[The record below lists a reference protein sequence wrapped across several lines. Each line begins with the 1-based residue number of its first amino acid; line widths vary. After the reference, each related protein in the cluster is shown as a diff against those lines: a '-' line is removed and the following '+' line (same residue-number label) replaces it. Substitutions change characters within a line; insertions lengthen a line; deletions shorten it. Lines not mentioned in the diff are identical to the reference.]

1 MHTGA
6 MNSIAVLQEL
16 ARRPLDELDLV
27 WDRIGPADVN
37 AHPGGHPNSIAW
49 LLWHSGREIDAQVAH
64 LGGHEQLWTA
74 QGWADR
80 FGPDVPADKHGYGQS
95 ADTARAVV
103 VQDKEVLRG
112 YLAAVTEQ
120 SLDYLG
126 TLSETDLDEVID
138 RQWDPPVTRAVR
150 LVSVYADALQ
160 HVGQAAY
167 VVGMD
172 PVD

>member
-1 MHTGA
+1 

-27 WDRIGPADVN
+27 WDRIGTANVN

-49 LLWHSGREIDAQVAH
+49 LLWHSGREIDAQIAH
-64 LGGHEQLWTA
+64 LGGHDQLWTA
-74 QGWADR
+74 QGWAGR
-80 FGPDVPADKHGYGQS
+80 FGPDVPADEHGYGQPKD
-95 ADTARAVV
+95 AARAVV
-103 VQDKEVLRG
+103 VRDQDVLRE

-120 SLDYLG
+120 SLDYLE
-126 TLSETDLDEVID
+126 TLSEEDLAEVID

-150 LVSVYADALQ
+150 LVSVFADALQ

-167 VVGMD
+167 VAGMD